1 MYTYI
6 RRESIYVQQQKE
18 HKTNSI
24 LCNAA
29 TYDSFDTL
37 RYEYTQKVEIKSFIL
52 IYYSPGLVC

>member
-24 LCNAA
+24 LRNAA

-52 IYYSPGLVC
+52 IYSTRQG

>member
-18 HKTNSI
+18 HKTNSF
-24 LCNAA
+24 LCNIA

-52 IYYSPGLVC
+52 IYSTRQG

>member
-52 IYYSPGLVC
+52 IYSTRQG